1 MNKKAKKVQKT
12 LDARIREYEATITRS
27 KDSSGFTKPGSL
39 KYSG

>member
-1 MNKKAKKVQKT
+1 MNKKVLKVKKT
-12 LDARIREYEATITRS
+12 LEARVKEYELTIKRS